1 MNIPNGHC
9 VRDVSQPLVFD
20 EKPPPYEE
28 PSPAG
33 EGPNMN
39 GLSKYQNC
47 NGVPPSYSTVPQTMN
62 GPNLSN
68 GVRNGY
74 TFHEPAEEAPPLPE
88 KAPIPEATLKYFT
101 GIADE
106 KGQIL
111 KSQDVQVADMTVL
124 IAFHETV
131 KVQLDHFQF
140 VFLLRMQEM
149 LTKLMED
156 IEKGRSKYEV
166 KSAGSPTAPEPAVTC
181 HLLTKGAEV
190 NIILPPTPEVNQTVG
205 SCHGN
210 TSTASSY
217 QDTGIVSDVGSE
229 SMAVDSMSP
238 DSLNT
243 DDDKISDLPDDSTRY
258 SETQVRNDTFTTNT
272 DTISTPVNFS
282 HSDSVPVSDI
292 LSPRTDAS
300 GTSGRASVASD
311 VSSEAWMLG
320 AESERSSRADQSS
333 RRNSEGSCASA
344 GRESSLSVTDDG
356 VKKAK
361 KYKKASIVTVQG
373 SDIQLGVQ
381 MKGLHIAVKV
391 AAQKLGL
398 SEAGNVNLDKFINRK
413 SAKTTS
419 IPQPTPIPQ
428 TDSWTPMVCV
438 RAEIGPMARRHDP
451 VAEERGFAHVKLSDL
466 VASLTIS
473 NAESLSDCFED
484 ELLIP
489 AMPFLVELRNS
500 QVSVINDAPPRLL
513 SVPPPIPINLGI
525 QSITIRRNDD
535 GSLNIFGMQT
545 DSNTDRRCVE
555 SPRQSSASASEISL
569 SDGVMSPKLDELD
582 NENHRLSEQ
591 LAVTQTALRSVQEE
605 REALLKTIE
614 RLQMEL
620 AISNREQEQLQEKL
634 LVLTYPRGSS
644 PRKTHR

>member
-1 MNIPNGHC
+1 MNE
-9 VRDVSQPLVFD
+9 VL
-20 EKPPPYEE
+20 
-28 PSPAG
+28 
-33 EGPNMN
+33 
-39 GLSKYQNC
+39 
-47 NGVPPSYSTVPQTMN
+47 
-62 GPNLSN
+62 
-68 GVRNGY
+68 
-74 TFHEPAEEAPPLPE
+74 
-88 KAPIPEATLKYFT
+88 
-101 GIADE
+101 
-106 KGQIL
+106 
-111 KSQDVQVADMTVL
+111 VL
-124 IAFHETV
+124 I
-131 KVQLDHFQF
+131 K
-140 VFLLRMQEM
+140 
-149 LTKLMED
+149 
-156 IEKGRSKYEV
+156 
-166 KSAGSPTAPEPAVTC
+166 AG
-181 HLLTKGAEV
+181 
-190 NIILPPTPEVNQTVG
+190 
-205 SCHGN
+205 
-210 TSTASSY
+210 
-217 QDTGIVSDVGSE
+217 
-229 SMAVDSMSP
+229 
-238 DSLNT
+238 
-243 DDDKISDLPDDSTRY
+243 
-258 SETQVRNDTFTTNT
+258 
-272 DTISTPVNFS
+272 
-282 HSDSVPVSDI
+282 
-292 LSPRTDAS
+292 
-300 GTSGRASVASD
+300 
-311 VSSEAWMLG
+311 
-320 AESERSSRADQSS
+320 